1 MPEEAALPDAV
12 DVAKAAA
19 YAGGTVLS
27 SMARSITGL
36 RSKTSATD
44 FVSDVDIAAG
54 VVAARLLAE
63 QDPKASIIV
72 EEPEVYEIVGIEPG
86 SFDDSRVWVI
96 DPLDGT
102 TSYLHTYPC
111 YSVSIALLENGQPTA
126 GAVYNA
132 ALDEMN
138 WGSVGAG
145 AFRDAEPIHCT
156 PASTISEALLAT
168 GFPYD
173 RGAPLD
179 RQLAVLAAFL
189 RAPVHG
195 IRRDGSA
202 ALDCCHVAG
211 ARVDGFWEYSL
222 QPWDTAAGVVI
233 CREAGARVTGIDGE
247 DWTHASTGIIVA
259 NPPLH
264 EAMLELIRSV

>member
-1 MPEEAALPDAV
+1 MTTHV
-12 DVAKAAA
+12 DIAKAAA

-27 SMARSITGL
+27 ERARSISGL
-36 RSKTSATD
+36 RSKTAATD
-44 FVSDVDIAAG
+44 FVSDVDVAAG
-54 VVAARLLAE
+54 VAAASLILS
-63 QDPKASIIV
+63 QNPKASIIV
-72 EEPEVYEIVGIEPG
+72 EEPEVYGEIGIEPG
-86 SFDDSRVWVI
+86 SFDDELVWVI

-111 YSVSIALLENGQPTA
+111 YSVSIALLESGRPVA

-132 ALDEMN
+132 ALNEMN
-138 WGSVGAG
+138 WASAGEG

-156 PASTISEALLAT
+156 PVSSVQDALLAT

-173 RGAPLD
+173 RGASLD

-211 ARVDGFWEYSL
+211 GRVDGFWEYSL
-222 QPWDTAAGVVI
+222 HPWDTAAGVII
-233 CREAGARVTGIDGE
+233 CQEAGARVTGIAGE
-247 DWTHASTGIIVA
+247 NWTPASTGIIVA

-264 EAMLELIRSV
+264 AAMLDVIGSVG